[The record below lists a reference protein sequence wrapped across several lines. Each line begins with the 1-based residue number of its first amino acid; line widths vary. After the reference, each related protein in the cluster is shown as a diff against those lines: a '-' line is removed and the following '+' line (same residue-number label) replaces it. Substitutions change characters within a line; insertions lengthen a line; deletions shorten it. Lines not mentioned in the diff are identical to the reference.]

1 MPKEDP
7 PAGVPDWIVTYGDMM
22 SLLLTFFIML
32 VSLSEIKGDSKYQKM
47 VEAIMKHLGY
57 ISAPAGPSGDGF
69 PLSAVVH
76 GLGKLGGPSKAKSGL
91 GGVKS
96 KGLAGSDVRVFN
108 GPQGL
113 GVRVSGDLAFSGESA
128 QLSQD
133 GREVLKNVAVKL
145 RGKPN
150 KIELRGHVG
159 ASSLR
164 SLNQAEKLNL
174 SYRRARAVMD
184 LLVAEG
190 VRRERLR
197 ITALG
202 DSEPPS
208 GGTEIQSEPPDRVEI
223 YVLDAFARDFIG
235 RRETPTD

>member
-47 VEAIMKHLGY
+47 VEAIMKHIGY
-57 ISAPAGPSGDGF
+57 NAAPAGPPGDHF
-69 PLSAVVH
+69 PLSAIVEK
-76 GLGKLGGPSKAKSGL
+76 LGKLGGPSNTKGL
-91 GGVKS
+91 GGVKP

-113 GVRVSGDLAFSGESA
+113 GVRVSGDLAFAGDSA
-128 QLSQD
+128 DLSD
-133 GREVLKNVAVKL
+133 VARDVLKNVAVKL

-150 KIELRGHVG
+150 KIEIRGHVG
-159 ASSLR
+159 AASLP
-164 SLNQAEKLNL
+164 AMAAADKLNL

-184 LLVAEG
+184 TLVAEG

-202 DSEPPS
+202 DSEPPAS
-208 GGTEIQSEPPDRVEI
+208 GTEIQNEPPDRVEI
-223 YVLDAFARDFIG
+223 FVLDAFVRDFVG
-235 RRETPTD
+235 RREAPTN